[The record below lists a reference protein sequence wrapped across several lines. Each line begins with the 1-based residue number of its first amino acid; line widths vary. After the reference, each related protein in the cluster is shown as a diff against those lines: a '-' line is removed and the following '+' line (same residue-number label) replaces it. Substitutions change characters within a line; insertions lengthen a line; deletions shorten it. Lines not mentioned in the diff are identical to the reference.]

1 MKEILAVWTDLFVA
15 FGVVLSTASDGSAN
29 QQVSRYGLLLNV
41 PQIMTTTIPIE
52 AGIRRVAG
60 F

>member
-1 MKEILAVWTDLFVA
+1 MKEILAVGAGLFVA
-15 FGVVLSTASDGSAN
+15 FGVVLSAASHGSAN

-41 PQIMTTTIPIE
+41 PQIMTTTIPLE